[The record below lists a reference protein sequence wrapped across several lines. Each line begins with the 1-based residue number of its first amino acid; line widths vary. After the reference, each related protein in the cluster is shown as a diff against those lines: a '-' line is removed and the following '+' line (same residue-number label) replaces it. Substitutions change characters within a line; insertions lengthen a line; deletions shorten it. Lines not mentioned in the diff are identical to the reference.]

1 VELVADP
8 ETNKRFSPDLKVAA
22 KVIEALHERGVICR
36 AVTYEG
42 TDIICFSPPL
52 TKNKSKHS

>member
-1 VELVADP
+1 M
-8 ETNKRFSPDLKVAA
+8 
-22 KVIEALHERGVICR
+22 ICR

-52 TKNKSKHS
+52 IITSEQIKELLEKLHDAISTVAKELKDLSESTI